1 MDNSAYDMFL
11 KNIINGQ
18 YKIIPRYVAALIGA
32 HEGDVVTTAHDIS
45 EVIGGICND
54 TIDMCNDPQSGKPI
68 DAADLIAVI
77 RTIKDANS
85 AVNELL
91 KNVSESELIGEHP

>member
-1 MDNSAYDMFL
+1 MDNPAYDIFL

-18 YKIIPRYVAALIGA
+18 YKIIPHYVSTLIRN
-32 HEGDVVTTAHDIS
+32 HEGDVVTTAYEIS

-54 TIDMCNDPQSGKPI
+54 TIDKCNDPQSGKTI
-68 DAADLIAVI
+68 DVADLISVI
-77 RTIKDANS
+77 STIRDANS

-91 KNVSESELIGEHP
+91 KNVP